1 MSSKPHRVGQWI
13 PSDLK
18 FPDKWLANLI
28 IEVQTKYKD
37 KLALLMALHPP
48 AEDEE
53 TASGETPPVVAH
65 GTEEDLSLHPL
76 VQELLKTIISD
87 PEIDMFFHQMFCTRF
102 EIVR

>member
-37 KLALLMALHPP
+37 K
-48 AEDEE
+48 
-53 TASGETPPVVAH
+53 
-65 GTEEDLSLHPL
+65 
-76 VQELLKTIISD
+76 
-87 PEIDMFFHQMFCTRF
+87 
-102 EIVR
+102 